1 MANNGKFINLEN
13 GKLKQNDAV
22 NISTGA
28 SDVDK
33 IVKLDSTG
41 RLSETMM
48 PVGIA
53 ADVKVLV
60 ASEDLTAGQ
69 YVNIWNNGGTETV
82 RLADATNGRDAHG
95 FVKAAHLNASNATVY
110 FEGANDD
117 LAGLTP
123 GARYY
128 LDTAGAA
135 TSTPRTTGLHQFLGV
150 AISPTEI
157 NTDID
162 DCIVL

>member
-13 GKLKQNDAV
+13 GKLKQNDAINV
-22 NISTGA
+22 STGA
-28 SDVDK
+28 GDVDK
-33 IVKLDSTG
+33 IVKLDSSG
-41 RLSETMM
+41 RISDTMM

-53 ADVKVLV
+53 ADVKVV
-60 ASEDLTAGQ
+60 VTSEDLTAGQ
-69 YVNIWNNGGTETV
+69 YVNFWNDGGTEKV

-95 FVKAAHLNASNATVY
+95 FVKSAHLNASNATVY

-117 LAGLTP
+117 LSGLTP
-123 GARYY
+123 AARYY
-128 LDTAGAA
+128 LDSAGGVTA
-135 TSTPRTTGLHQFLGV
+135 TPRTTGLHQFLGI

-162 DCIVL
+162 DLVVL

>member
-22 NISTGA
+22 NLSTGA
-28 SDVDK
+28 GDVDK
-33 IVKLDSTG
+33 IVKLDSSG
-41 RLSETMM
+41 RISETMM

-53 ADVKVLV
+53 PDVKVLV
-60 ASEDLTAGQ
+60 TSEDLTAGQ
-69 YVNIWNNGGTETV
+69 YVNIYNIAGVETV

-95 FVKAAHLNASNATVY
+95 FVKAAHLNASNAVVY

-117 LAGLTP
+117 LSGLTP
-123 GARYY
+123 GSRMY
-128 LDTAGAA
+128 LDAAGGVTA
-135 TSTPRTTGLHQFLGV
+135 TPRTTGLHQFVGI

>member
-22 NISTGA
+22 NVSTGA

-33 IVKLDSTG
+33 IVKLDSSG

-48 PVGIA
+48 PVGVA
-53 ADVKVLV
+53 ADVKVVV
-60 ASEDLTAGQ
+60 ASENLTAGQ
-69 YVNIWNNGGTETV
+69 YVNFWNNGGVETV

-95 FVKAAHLNASNATVY
+95 YVKEAFLTAANATVY

-117 LAGLTP
+117 LSGLTP

-128 LDTAGAA
+128 LDAAGGV
-135 TSTPRTTGLHQFLGV
+135 TSTPRTTGLHQLLGI

-162 DCIVL
+162 DCVVL

>member
-13 GKLKQNDAV
+13 GKLKQNDAI

-41 RLSETMM
+41 RISDTMM
-48 PVGIA
+48 PVGLA

-60 ASEDLTAGQ
+60 TSEDLTAGQ
-69 YVNIWNNGGTETV
+69 YVNIWNDGGTEKV

-95 FVKAAHLNASNATVY
+95 YVKAAFLTAANATVY

-117 LAGLTP
+117 LSGLTP

-128 LDTAGAA
+128 LDAAGAVTA
-135 TSTPRTTGLHQFLGV
+135 TPRTTGLHQFVGI